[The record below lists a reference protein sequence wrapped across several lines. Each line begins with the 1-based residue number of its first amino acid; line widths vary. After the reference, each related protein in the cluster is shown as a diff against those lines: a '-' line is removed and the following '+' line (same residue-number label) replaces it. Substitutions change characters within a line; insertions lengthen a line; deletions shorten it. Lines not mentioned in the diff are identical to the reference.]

1 MSLTRV
7 TTRFVG
13 GPAVGGGINKL
24 YFEDSLAPADAA
36 GAVQD
41 FWTACAAVQV
51 NTLQMIVD
59 GTMEIVD
66 VESGQVTGLATTDT
80 VTITGANNQDPLPK
94 ASQGL
99 LRLRTGDFIGGRERR
114 GRIFVPGLLEANNDA
129 GQVGTSLRNALN
141 TAGEILTATDF
152 FAVYSRPAP
161 DAPGSGAFSLVASVD
176 CWDQW
181 AVLRSRRD

>member
-13 GPAVGGGINKL
+13 SPATGGGINRL
-24 YFEDSLAPADAA
+24 YFEDSLSPAAAA
-36 GAVQD
+36 GAVVD
-41 FWTACAAVQV
+41 FWEACAAVQV

-66 VESGQVTGLATTDT
+66 VTTGQITGLATTDT
-80 VTITGANNQDPLPK
+80 VTVTGANAQDPLPK

-99 LRLRTGDFIGGRERR
+99 LRLRTGEFIEGRERR
-114 GRIFVPGLLEANNDA
+114 GRIFIPGLLEANNDA
-129 GQVGTSLRNALN
+129 GQVSTSLRNALN

-152 FAVYSRPAP
+152 FCVYSRPKP
-161 DAPGSGAFSLVASVD
+161 DVPGSGAFSLVASVD
-176 CWDQW
+176 CWSQW